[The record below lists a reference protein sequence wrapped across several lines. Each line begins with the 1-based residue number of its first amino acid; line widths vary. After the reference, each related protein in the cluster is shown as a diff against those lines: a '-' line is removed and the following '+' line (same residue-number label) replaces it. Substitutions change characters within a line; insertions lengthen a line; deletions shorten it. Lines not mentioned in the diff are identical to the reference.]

1 MITTG
6 LETIPSTWDDQR
18 DEAFFRITRALF
30 SASFTFGAGV
40 LLSSY
45 DVEPGVSDADL
56 AAGTTVT
63 ETSTEVPRAHLTAR

>member
-1 MITTG
+1 MNTAT

-30 SASFTFGAGV
+30 SVSFTFGAGV

-45 DVEPGVSDADL
+45 DDEPVVSDADL
-56 AAGTTVT
+56 PAGPAVT
-63 ETSTEVPRAHLTAR
+63 EASTEVARDHLTAR